1 MTLRSLKLSAHSNWL
16 CIGDFNQVLNDEDK
30 FSFHK
35 GIVAGADSFKQLIF
49 YLNLCEVIASGQKFT
64 WMNKRDGEDFVMERL
79 DRAFASVDWVN
90 AYPGYS
96 LRNLP
101 IVRSDHGP
109 ILLDFE
115 ITQAFRQRPFRFE
128 RMWMTHSKCK
138 EVVQVAWN
146 FSVVG
151 FRAYRL
157 KTKLSNLRKEFIR
170 WNKQVFGRVEND
182 IRVRQAQL
190 QGIQNSIHTVEDVT
204 KEKLTREELETL
216 MHREEVI
223 WS

>member
-1 MTLRSLKLSAHSNWL
+1 
-16 CIGDFNQVLNDEDK
+16 
-30 FSFHK
+30 
-35 GIVAGADSFKQLIF
+35 
-49 YLNLCEVIASGQKFT
+49 
-64 WMNKRDGEDFVMERL
+64 MNKRDGEDFVMERL

-115 ITQAFRQRPFRFE
+115 ITRAFRRRPFRFE

-138 EVVQVAWN
+138 EVVQAAWN

-151 FRAYRL
+151 SRAYQL
-157 KTKLSNLRKEFIR
+157 KTKLSNSRKEFIK
-170 WNKQVFGRVEND
+170 WNKQVFGRMEND

-190 QGIQNSIHTVEDVT
+190 QAIQNSIHTVEDVR

-216 MHREEVI
+216 MHREEVM
-223 WS
+223 WSQKARCNWVVLGDRNMKYF